1 MMIDNNLIFD
11 SNAAVTTTRDSTNI
25 IDLSVARD
33 IGDGEDIE
41 VLVQCGT
48 TNLASTA
55 TTTTIIAQ
63 IMVST
68 DNSTYT
74 TAAKSDAVAIGKLT
88 TGSHILNISMPIRRI
103 YSEVAGAAGLGNDAY
118 PRYIKLNY
126 VCSATLSA
134 GTLTAALIGD
144 RQTNPGPGYPSGFT
158 VNN

>member
-11 SNAAVTTTRDSTNI
+11 SNAAITTTRDSTNI

-41 VLVQCGT
+41 VLIQCGT
-48 TNLASTA
+48 TALASTA
-55 TTTTIIAQ
+55 TTTTITAQ
-63 IMVST
+63 VMVST

-74 TAAKSDAVAIGKLT
+74 TAAKSDAIQIGLLT
-88 TGSHILNISMPIRRI
+88 TGAHILNISMPMRRL
-103 YSEVAGAAGLGNDAY
+103 YSEDAGTGNDQY

-126 VCSATLSA
+126 VASATLSA

-144 RQTNPGPGYPSGFT
+144 RQTNPAAGYPSGFQ
-158 VNN
+158 VLN

>member
-1 MMIDNNLIFD
+1 MLIDNNLIFD
-11 SNAAVTTTRDSTNI
+11 SNAAITTTRDSTNI

-41 VLVQCGT
+41 VLVQVGT
-48 TNLASTA
+48 TVLTSTA
-55 TTTTIIAQ
+55 TTTTIVAQ
-63 IMVST
+63 VMVST

-74 TAAKSDAVAIGKLT
+74 TAAKSDAVQIGLLT
-88 TGSHILNISMPIRRI
+88 TGSHILNIHMPMRRL
-103 YSEVAGAAGLGNDAY
+103 YSEVAGTGNDQY

-126 VCSATLSA
+126 VASATLSA

-144 RQTNPGPGYPSGFT
+144 RQTNPAAGYPSGFT